1 MVMSLLEIF
10 PHPHT
15 HTFPSCPRQ
24 EKLKSAHLAVVTH
37 TREGGKEEGQ
47 GPTPD
52 PPGCHGDRCH
62 GNLREER
69 GVEDSPVQ
77 RETSLPLLQGLPW
90 VPERT
95 KGPGSCKEAEEGR
108 C

>member
-24 EKLKSAHLAVVTH
+24 EKLRVHIWLWLPTPG
-37 TREGGKEEGQ
+37 REERRKGKGL
-47 GPTPD
+47 TPD